1 VAAEE
6 DAMAGRT
13 TNTRKPRVSDR
24 RFARKGTVARL
35 RRWPALVALL
45 LALTVVAAACGGGNG
60 DNDESPTDSGSGGAS
75 AFGESAVS
83 ATRQDDLAG
92 PSFGAS
98 APRAG
103 SNGDFGGDG
112 DGFASA
118 DILGRSIIRSA
129 SIGLEVDSVGVAFD
143 QTEAI
148 ALGAGGFVADS
159 SFFGR
164 EDERSASVTLR
175 VPATG
180 FGDVMQQLRG
190 LAVEVT
196 SIKTSAQDVTEEFTD
211 IEAQLSNLR
220 SVEARYLELLADARG
235 ISEILQVQDRIDGV
249 RLQIDRLEGRVR
261 LLGDLT
267 ELATI
272 NVSLTPVPVV
282 VGNSDGG
289 SGPLAAAGDAWQASL
304 NSIEAVTTV
313 VLVAVVYSW
322 WLLPFALV
330 LVFVGVRMRDRIT
343 FARDDGK
350 RA

>member
-1 VAAEE
+1 
-6 DAMAGRT
+6 MAGRT
-13 TNTRKPRVSDR
+13 ANTRKPRVSNR
-24 RFARKGTVARL
+24 RLARTSTSRSTLRRL

-45 LALTVVAAACGGGNG
+45 LALTVVAAACGGGSG
-60 DNDESPTDSGSGGAS
+60 DNDESPTDSGAGGAS

-83 ATRQDDLAG
+83 ARSQDDLAG

-98 APRAG
+98 APTAG
-103 SNGDFGGDG
+103 STGDFGGDG

-129 SIGLEVDSVGVAFD
+129 SISLEVDSVGVAFD
-143 QTEAI
+143 QVEAI

-164 EDERSASVTLR
+164 EDERGASVTLR

-196 SIKTSAQDVTEEFTD
+196 SINTSAQDVTEEFTD

-220 SVEARYLELLADARG
+220 SVEARYLELLAEARG

-249 RLQIDRLEGRVR
+249 RRAVDKE
-261 LLGDLT
+261 
-267 ELATI
+267 
-272 NVSLTPVPVV
+272 
-282 VGNSDGG
+282 GG
-289 SGPLAAAGDAWQASL
+289 SSANGGDCQGQNQDGPGGGLANGG
-304 NSIEAVTTV
+304 E
-313 VLVAVVYSW
+313 
-322 WLLPFALV
+322 
-330 LVFVGVRMRDRIT
+330 
-343 FARDDGK
+343 
-350 RA
+350 